1 MHELIYEPRQPCMC
15 SHMSPEHHR
24 LAHARDFPRQVL
36 FFEVQLLITSCF
48 RFRQF
53 VADPETPN
61 PKRPLSQMNTPP
73 RATDPASTAL
83 SECRAASK
91 GFGVWGLGFQGLW
104 LLNHHL
110 GFMGL
115 WLLNHHLGF
124 MGLRSS
130 FIAYGLCFMASHSKF
145 KV

>member
-1 MHELIYEPRQPCMC
+1 
-15 SHMSPEHHR
+15 
-24 LAHARDFPRQVL
+24 
-36 FFEVQLLITSCF
+36 
-48 RFRQF
+48 
-53 VADPETPN
+53 
-61 PKRPLSQMNTPP
+61 MNTPP

-124 MGLRSS
+124 MGLWLLNHHLGFMGLRSS